1 VETSGPTAQDL
12 LRAALATTG
21 VRVAIVDRQGVFIEA
36 SDQGVLSPSGERGA
50 PAGANAFAL
59 YADFPEVLA
68 RVKRAFEGLAQHI
81 GFEGMGGF
89 IDAHFV
95 PWRGPS
101 GSVDYVIV
109 VATYITERHMAE
121 RALEQSR
128 GREHRIFASNMIGML
143 IWNEKGAIFDAN
155 DTLLDM
161 LGYTRDDMQTG
172 RLDLLAITPPEY
184 RALDAAALVEIRQRG
199 ACTPFEKEYIKKD
212 GTRLAIIVGG
222 ASWEPGSDAGIAF
235 VLDRTERVRQQRQRD
250 ASEELLRRVVE
261 TAPVVLWSVDKDA
274 IFTLSTGRALRDLGL
289 APGEV
294 VGRSSLEMYATVP
307 GIIDGIR
314 RGLAGEE
321 LTNVVEAAGRWFE
334 TLYAPL
340 RDKAGQ
346 VAGLL
351 GLSID
356 ITERRTAEQEQ
367 EQLRAQLL
375 QAQKLES
382 LGILAGGIAHDFNNI
397 LTAILGSATV
407 ALRTIPNENPARDDI
422 ENIVAAARRAANLT
436 RQMLAYS
443 GKGHFDVRPID
454 ISEQVREITQLLE
467 TTVPKKVQ
475 LRLELGRD
483 LPAVEVDIAQL
494 QQIVMNLVINGA
506 EAIGDDPGTVHVVTG
521 VEEVGSSYAS
531 SSSSIF
537 STDGL
542 APGKYV
548 FLEVAD
554 TGHGMDDATKAKI
567 FDPFFTTKFAGRGLG
582 LAAVLGIVR
591 AHQAAIE
598 VRSIP
603 RKGSTFR
610 VLFRASR
617 EAPARAEED
626 SDCSYRNSGLVLVI
640 DDDAGS
646 RRALRRAL
654 ELFGFSVEEA
664 VDGAEGAALF
674 AERAEQVVLVIVDM
688 TMPKMGGDETL
699 REIRR
704 RSASVPVILTSG
716 YSQVEAMSRFTAK
729 DLAGFLEKPFTTES
743 LATKL
748 RAILPPS
755 E

>member
-1 VETSGPTAQDL
+1 MPTSQRYSAK
-12 LRAALATTG
+12 
-21 VRVAIVDRQGVFIEA
+21 VI
-36 SDQGVLSPSGERGA
+36 
-50 PAGANAFAL
+50 
-59 YADFPEVLA
+59 
-68 RVKRAFEGLAQHI
+68 RAFEGQAQRI

-89 IDAHFV
+89 IDAHFA
-95 PWRGPS
+95 PRRGPS
-101 GSVDYVIV
+101 GAIDYVIV
-109 VATYITERHMAE
+109 VVTYITAAPHR
-121 RALEQSR
+121 RAGAR
-128 GREHRIFASNMIGML
+128 TKPRPGARIFASSMIGML
-143 IWNEKGAIFDAN
+143 VWNEKGAIFDAN

-161 LGYTRDDMQTG
+161 LGYSREDVQTG
-172 RLDLLAITPPEY
+172 RLDWLNITPPEY
-184 RALDAAALVEIRQRG
+184 RALDAAALAEIRQRG

-222 ASWEPGSDAGIAF
+222 ASLEPGSDAGIAF

-250 ASEELLRRVVE
+250 QSEELLRRVE
-261 TAPVVLWSVDKDA
+261 DRPVVLWSVDKEA
-274 IFTLSTGRALRDLGL
+274 IFTLSTGRALSGLGL

-294 VGRSSLEMYATVP
+294 VGRWALEMYASVP
-307 GIIDGIR
+307 GIVDGIR

-321 LTNVVEAAGRWFE
+321 LTIIVEAAGRWFE

-340 RDKAGQ
+340 RDAAGQ
-346 VAGLL
+346 VQGLL
-351 GLSID
+351 GLSLD
-356 ITERRTAEQEQ
+356 ISERRAAEREQ

-422 ENIVAAARRAANLT
+422 ENIVAAARRATNLT

-443 GKGHFDVRPID
+443 GKGRFDVRPID
-454 ISEQVREITQLLE
+454 ISQQVREIAQLLE

-506 EAIGDDPGTVHVVTG
+506 EAIGDEPGTVLVVTR
-521 VEEVGSSYAS
+521 VEDVGPSHAS

-537 STDGL
+537 PTDGL
-542 APGKYV
+542 APGNYV
-548 FLEVAD
+548 ILEVDD

-598 VRSIP
+598 VRSTP

-610 VLFRASR
+610 VFFLRIARSSRA
-617 EAPARAEED
+617 
-626 SDCSYRNSGLVLVI
+626 
-640 DDDAGS
+640 
-646 RRALRRAL
+646 
-654 ELFGFSVEEA
+654 
-664 VDGAEGAALF
+664 
-674 AERAEQVVLVIVDM
+674 
-688 TMPKMGGDETL
+688 
-699 REIRR
+699 RR
-704 RSASVPVILTSG
+704 RRG
-716 YSQVEAMSRFTAK
+716 H
-729 DLAGFLEKPFTTES
+729 
-743 LATKL
+743 
-748 RAILPPS
+748 
-755 E
+755 